1 MTLTFLHEQPVRQR
15 EYGNEDECIKTS
27 NALLGV
33 AHYDQWLQSPHNQHR
48 WAMFGLYYETA
59 VFCGSTIV
67 YLFLS
72 CGRDIMFFPMYCV
85 HLYMNKHAPPV
96 LIRHVFF
103 HPQVSC
109 TNEKGLKKR
118 HLLSITYSAR
128 LNESLYVFHLC
139 LICALTVCFVN
150 YRWCII
156 LVMPRGSAQCM
167 WNGDKSLQ
175 AQCTGNKCSNRKWQH
190 SWLKTQRYECR
201 KFPIFNSPCKNKST
215 KPVWRVMVRNK
226 QCIIYTISYWMQ
238 NEWIFNFIVPAS
250 RCWMVRKPTGR
261 EEREWERRLRG
272 EER

>member
-59 VFCGSTIV
+59 VFWGSTIV

-103 HPQVSC
+103 TLRFHALIKKVKKKKTPTLNYLFSKTEWVS
-109 TNEKGLKKR
+109 
-118 HLLSITYSAR
+118 
-128 LNESLYVFHLC
+128 LC
-139 LICALTVCFVN
+139 LSFMSNMCTDSVFCKLPLMYYSRYAPWQRTMHVERWQKSASTVHRQQVQQQK
-150 YRWCII
+150 
-156 LVMPRGSAQCM
+156 MA
-167 WNGDKSLQ
+167 
-175 AQCTGNKCSNRKWQH
+175 
-190 SWLKTQRYECR
+190 TQLIENTEI
-201 KFPIFNSPCKNKST
+201 K
-215 KPVWRVMVRNK
+215 M
-226 QCIIYTISYWMQ
+226 
-238 NEWIFNFIVPAS
+238 
-250 RCWMVRKPTGR
+250 
-261 EEREWERRLRG
+261 
-272 EER
+272 